1 MQPFLTRFQ
10 DITDGTAQ
18 TIMVTECAGRP
29 ELWRAGRSVA
39 DNFAQGGAWVAGGLI
54 LFAGATPDQAFFVR
68 TSAAL
73 EPAGDSRDVAIALR
87 VGLAPRAPSE
97 FLTYDFRYHAA
108 SLTTEVRPVRDAERH
123 LG

>member
-1 MQPFLTRFQ
+1 MRVLTARY
-10 DITDGTAQ
+10 
-18 TIMVTECAGRP
+18 GR
-29 ELWRAGRSVA
+29 LVRATLEPQLCPVPCGRC
-39 DNFAQGGAWVAGGLI
+39 G
-54 LFAGATPDQAFFVR
+54 
-68 TSAAL
+68 AAL

-87 VGLAPRAPSE
+87 VGFAPRAPSE